1 MLERGWIRLSIQI
14 RMIEEQDIPNV
25 LEIYRPYVENSV
37 ITFEY
42 EVPSLSSFQERVHHK
57 LEQFPWLV
65 IEMDGELCGYA
76 YASIFRERIA
86 YQWDCELSV
95 YIAQDKSGHHLGSM
109 LYEALIQLVQV
120 QGYIQAYGLVTLPND
135 ASLALHRKFAFQEEG
150 ILSHTGYKQG
160 RWLDVMIL
168 RKQINAF
175 DSVKQAPISIQAVPK
190 DICTKIF
197 KEVKERSEQL

>member
-1 MLERGWIRLSIQI
+1 MLERGWIGLSIQI

-42 EVPSLSSFQERVHHK
+42 EVPSLSAFQERVHHK

-86 YQWDCELSV
+86 YQWDCELSI

-109 LYEALIQLVQV
+109 LYDALIQLVQV
-120 QGYIQAYGLVTLPND
+120 QGYIQAYGLVTLPNE

-150 ILSHTGYKQG
+150 NLIHTGYKQG